1 MTLKNSED
9 KEKIMSSLNKLK
21 NANETLRSISVRD
34 DYTIEERQ
42 LIKTMT
48 EEAKRKNESENVTHW
63 KVRGTPKNG
72 LKVVKITT
80 RQ

>member
-1 MTLKNSED
+1 
-9 KEKIMSSLNKLK
+9 MSSLNKLK
-21 NANETLRSISVRD
+21 NADEPIRGINVRD

-42 LIKTMT
+42 LIKSMA
-48 EEAKRKNESENVTHW
+48 EEAKRKNQNDNVTHW

-80 RQ
+80 RK